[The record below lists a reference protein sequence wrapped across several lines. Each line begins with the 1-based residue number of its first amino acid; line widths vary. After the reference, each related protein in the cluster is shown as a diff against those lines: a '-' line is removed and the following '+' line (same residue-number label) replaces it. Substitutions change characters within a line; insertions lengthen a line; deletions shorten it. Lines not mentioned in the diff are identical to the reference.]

1 MRIGVVARL
10 DVEEA
15 VEIAGKIVDL
25 LLERGVETFMDIP
38 LVRRLTKINDKMGK
52 GKNYE
57 SLACDLAE
65 MDVDMVVAVGGD
77 GTILRT
83 QSFINK
89 KKIPLLGINMGT
101 VGFLT
106 EIDPENALN
115 AINEV
120 LSGNYVVEERNQ
132 LQVWHNKKLQTALN
146 EVVLMTR
153 KPAKMLHMQ
162 IQVDGEIVEELRAD
176 GLIVSTPSGSTAYSM
191 SAGGPIVDPKVGA
204 FIIVPICPFKLGARP
219 TVVSNNSVIEVK
231 LLREGKK
238 AVAVIDGQFEEEIN
252 YMDKITFK
260 KAENH
265 AYFVR
270 LNKGFYKKVREKLTK
285 GGINP

>member
-10 DVEEA
+10 DVDEA
-15 VEIAGKIVDL
+15 VEIAGKIVNFL
-25 LLERGVETFMDIP
+25 TEKNVETIIDTP
-38 LVRRLTKINDKMGK
+38 LVEELNTKGL
-52 GKNYE
+52 KNY
-57 SLACDLAE
+57 SDMACDLYKME
-65 MDVDMVVAVGGD
+65 GDMVIAVGGD

-106 EIDPENALN
+106 EIDPKNALT

-120 LSGNYVVEERNQ
+120 LSGNYFVEERTQ
-132 LQVWHNKKLQTALN
+132 LQVWHNNELHTALN

-153 KPAKMLHMQ
+153 RPAKMLH
-162 IQVDGEIVEELRAD
+162 IEIRVDDEVVEELRAD
-176 GLIVSTPSGSTAYSM
+176 GLIVATPSGSTAYSM

-219 TVVSNNSVIEVK
+219 IVVSNNSVIQVR

-252 YMDKITFK
+252 YLDEIIFK
-260 KAENH
+260 RAESY

-270 LNKGFYKKVREKLTK
+270 LTKDFYRKVREKLTK
-285 GGINP
+285 GGVSP